1 MLSIIQGVLF
11 VNVGY
16 SAHCMRPHTG
26 NFLDS
31 LAAPSPSSGG
41 KEGEEGGKAKAKG
54 WCVAS
59 FDWAGSGYSQGVRCL
74 YNGPDLGRPPAV
86 RGAGK
91 EDEGAPLVR
100 FQKMS
105 RGLINTG
112 EWTGRLF
119 WCLDVFKRS

>member
-1 MLSIIQGVLF
+1 MPLLVLSIIQGVLF

-74 YNGPDLGRPPAV
+74 YNGPDLVADLLQFV
-86 RGAGK
+86 
-91 EDEGAPLVR
+91 ELVR
-100 FQKMS
+100 KTRVHRWF
-105 RGLINTG
+105 G
-112 EWTGRLF
+112 
-119 WCLDVFKRS
+119 FKRCQED

>member
-74 YNGPDLGRPPAV
+74 YNSPDLVADLLQFV
-86 RGAGK
+86 
-91 EDEGAPLVR
+91 ELVR
-100 FQKMS
+100 KTRVHRWF
-105 RGLINTG
+105 G
-112 EWTGRLF
+112 
-119 WCLDVFKRS
+119 FKRCQED